1 MAQGPTLIVH
11 LTDVFAPRVG
21 GIEVLVESLAR
32 AQAAVGEEVHVI
44 TATVGGSDSHLPFRV
59 HRPRRMTDV
68 RSILRRLRPSVVHI
82 HVSVASPLALYSA
95 HHALRLS
102 IPLVITVH
110 SMWDPAVR
118 ACYSVIERL
127 SGWHDGMV
135 VTAVSTVVADQVGR
149 ALSSTPVVVPNAVAS
164 DLWRAPSAS
173 GTDLH
178 VVSVGR
184 LVTRRQPLTLL
195 EVLRLAQ
202 DRLAGE
208 VRVRATIVGS
218 GPRRGAMLRYL
229 RRHDMVEWVRLVG
242 SQDHRAVREIL
253 SSADVYLNVTRREA
267 FGLATLEARTAGVP
281 VIARSGTGVADFVED
296 GREGL
301 LGRSTED
308 LVTALVSLGRRRT
321 LRERISAHNRAV
333 PPAEFSWPVVL
344 DRLRTCYDDA
354 ARRVVAGPSHGE
366 DALR

>member
-1 MAQGPTLIVH
+1 MAQGSALIVH

-32 AQAAVGEEVHVI
+32 AQTAVGEEVHVI
-44 TATVGGSDSHLPFRV
+44 TGTVGGSDSELPFRV
-59 HRPRRMTDV
+59 HRARRMTDV
-68 RSILRRLRPSVVHI
+68 RGILRRLRPSVVHI
-82 HVSVASPLALYSA
+82 HVSVASPLAVYSA
-95 HHALRLS
+95 HHALRLC
-102 IPLVITVH
+102 IPLVVTVH
-110 SMWDPAVR
+110 SMWDPPVR
-118 ACYSVIERL
+118 ACYSLLGRL
-127 SGWHDGMV
+127 AGWHDGMV
-135 VTAVSTVVADQVGR
+135 FTAVSTVVADQVGR
-149 ALSSTPVVVPNAVAS
+149 ALSSTPVVVPNAVS
-164 DLWRAPSAS
+164 TDLWEAPYTS
-173 GTDLH
+173 GAGLH

-184 LVTRRQPLTLL
+184 LVTRRQPLKLL

-229 RRHDMVEWVRLVG
+229 RRHGMAEWVRLVG

-253 SSADVYLNVTRREA
+253 ASADVYLNVTRREA

-321 LRERISAHNRAV
+321 LRDRISAHNRAV

-354 ARRVVAGPSHGE
+354 ARRVTAPANGK
-366 DALR
+366 DALG